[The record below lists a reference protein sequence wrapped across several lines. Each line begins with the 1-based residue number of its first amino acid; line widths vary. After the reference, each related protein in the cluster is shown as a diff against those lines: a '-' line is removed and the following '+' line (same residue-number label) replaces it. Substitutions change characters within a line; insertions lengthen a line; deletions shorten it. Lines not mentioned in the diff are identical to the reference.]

1 MGEKREI
8 KELISKHYESV
19 IKQLSI
25 LEQYSKLLKI
35 NIGDLDNKS
44 SDTFSQKFEGLFDI
58 EVNYYNGK
66 VITKISISKKNDID
80 NIYSKKY
87 IFKKSLEKI
96 VLSNKDEILK
106 RAVIKKDNLNDVY
119 KRIISI
125 SEIRNDN
132 LQKVK

>member
-66 VITKISISKKNDID
+66 VITKISISKKMILIIYIVK
-80 NIYSKKY
+80 NIYSKR
-87 IFKKSLEKI
+87 
-96 VLSNKDEILK
+96 V
-106 RAVIKKDNLNDVY
+106 
-119 KRIISI
+119 
-125 SEIRNDN
+125 
-132 LQKVK
+132 

>member
-1 MGEKREI
+1 MI
-8 KELISKHYESV
+8 LIIY
-19 IKQLSI
+19 
-25 LEQYSKLLKI
+25 
-35 NIGDLDNKS
+35 
-44 SDTFSQKFEGLFDI
+44 
-58 EVNYYNGK
+58 
-66 VITKISISKKNDID
+66 
-80 NIYSKKY
+80 IYSKKY

-106 RAVIKKDNLNDVY
+106 RTVIKKDNLNDVY

>member
-80 NIYSKKY
+80 NIYIVKNIYSKR
-87 IFKKSLEKI
+87 
-96 VLSNKDEILK
+96 V
-106 RAVIKKDNLNDVY
+106 
-119 KRIISI
+119 
-125 SEIRNDN
+125 
-132 LQKVK
+132 